1 MWNKN
6 LNLPVPEES
15 ESESNEKGKQFAHLC
30 NCVDRHWMGRKH
42 TDVDCGPSQLKNDQG
57 RIFRGQ
63 ETGLG
68 HGEVRK
74 E

>member
-1 MWNKN
+1 
-6 LNLPVPEES
+6 
-15 ESESNEKGKQFAHLC
+15 
-30 NCVDRHWMGRKH
+30 MGRKH